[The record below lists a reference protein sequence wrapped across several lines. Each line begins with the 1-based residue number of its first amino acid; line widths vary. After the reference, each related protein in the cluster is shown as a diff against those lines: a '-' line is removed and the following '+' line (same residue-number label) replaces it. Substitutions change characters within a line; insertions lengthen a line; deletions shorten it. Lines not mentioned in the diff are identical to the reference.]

1 MTALIETIQQAII
14 SGDPSGA
21 KAQTEQAL
29 VDGITAQELINQ
41 AVIPAMAE
49 VGLLFERG
57 EYYLPEMM
65 ISALATKQIM
75 GLIRPLLAESGVQ
88 PVARVVL
95 GTVQG
100 DMHDIGKNI
109 VSMMLEGAGFSVIDI
124 GVDVPPEA
132 FVTAI
137 KDSGAEIVGIS
148 ALLTTTMTG
157 IPVIIR
163 AIKEAG
169 LRDQVKILVGGAPIT
184 AEFAA
189 EVGADGFAPDASSA
203 TRKAKELLG
212 LA

>member
-1 MTALIETIQQAII
+1 MTALLETIQQAII
-14 SGDPSGA
+14 NGDPSGA

-29 VDGITAQELINQ
+29 ADGISAQELINQ
-41 AVIPAMAE
+41 AVVPAMAE

-75 GLIRPLLAESGVQ
+75 VLIRPLLAESGVQ

-109 VSMMLEGAGFSVIDI
+109 VGMMLEGAGFSVVDI
-124 GVDVPPEA
+124 GVDAPPEA
-132 FVTAI
+132 FVAAI
-137 KDSGAEIVGIS
+137 KDNDADIVGIS

-157 IPVIIR
+157 IPAVIQ
-163 AIKEAG
+163 AVEEAG
-169 LRDQVKILVGGAPIT
+169 LRDEVKIMVGGAPIT
-184 AEFAA
+184 PEFAV
-189 EVGADGFAPDASSA
+189 EIGADGFAPDASSA
-203 TRKAKELLG
+203 TRLAKELLG
-212 LA
+212 LS

>member
-1 MTALIETIQQAII
+1 MTALLETIQQAII
-14 SGDPSGA
+14 NGDPSGA

-29 VDGITAQELINQ
+29 ADGITAQELINR
-41 AVIPAMAE
+41 AVVPAMAE

-75 GLIRPLLAESGVQ
+75 VLIRPLLAESGIQ

-109 VSMMLEGAGFSVIDI
+109 VGMMLEGAGFSVVDI
-124 GVDVPPEA
+124 GVDAPPEA
-132 FVTAI
+132 FVAAI
-137 KDSGAEIVGIS
+137 KENDADIVGVS

-157 IPVIIR
+157 IPAVIQ
-163 AIKEAG
+163 AVEEAG
-169 LRDQVKILVGGAPIT
+169 LRDRVKIMVGGAPIT
-184 AEFAA
+184 PEF
-189 EVGADGFAPDASSA
+189 VSDIGADGFAPDASSA
-203 TRKAKELLG
+203 TRLAKELLE
-212 LA
+212 LS

>member
-1 MTALIETIQQAII
+1 MTVLLSTIQQAII
-14 SGDPSGA
+14 NGDLSGA

-29 VDGITAQELINQ
+29 ADGITAQELINQ
-41 AVIPAMAE
+41 AVVPAMAE

-109 VSMMLEGAGFSVIDI
+109 VGMMLEGAGYSVVDI
-124 GVDVPPEA
+124 GVDIPPEA
-132 FVTAI
+132 FVAAI
-137 KDSGAEIVGIS
+137 NENNADIVGIS

-157 IPVIIR
+157 IPAVIR
-163 AIKEAG
+163 AIEEAG
-169 LRDQVKILVGGAPIT
+169 LRHQVKIMVGGAPIT
-184 AEFAA
+184 PEFAS
-189 EVGADGFAPDASSA
+189 EIGADGFAPDASSA
-203 TRKAKELLG
+203 TRLAKELLG
-212 LA
+212 AS

>member
-21 KAQTEQAL
+21 KEQTEQAL

-41 AVIPAMAE
+41 AVVPAMAE
-49 VGLLFERG
+49 VGILFERG

-109 VSMMLEGAGFSVIDI
+109 VGMMLEGAGFSVIDI

-203 TRKAKELLG
+203 ARRAKELLG
-212 LA
+212 LS